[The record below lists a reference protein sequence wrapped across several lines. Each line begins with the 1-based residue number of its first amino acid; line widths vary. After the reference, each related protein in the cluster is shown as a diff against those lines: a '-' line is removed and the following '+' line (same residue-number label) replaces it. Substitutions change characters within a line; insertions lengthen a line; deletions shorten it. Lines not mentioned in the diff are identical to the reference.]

1 MEFLRR
7 RAEQFEEEAKE
18 AFKKGNYNFT
28 LLFVEQA
35 LQLYLKYILAN
46 KVGDFPK
53 THGLVRLIEALS
65 SVLGER
71 VIAFLS
77 ENRIMVDLLTEA
89 YVGSKYLDVE
99 YGRETAEEALKFL
112 ERFKHEFKDELH

>member
-18 AFKKGNYNFT
+18 AFEKGNYNFT

-46 KVGDFPK
+46 RVGDFPK
-53 THGLVRLIEALS
+53 THGLVRLLEALT

-89 YVGSKYLDVE
+89 YVGSRYLDVE

-112 ERFKHEFKDELH
+112 ERFKYEFKDELH